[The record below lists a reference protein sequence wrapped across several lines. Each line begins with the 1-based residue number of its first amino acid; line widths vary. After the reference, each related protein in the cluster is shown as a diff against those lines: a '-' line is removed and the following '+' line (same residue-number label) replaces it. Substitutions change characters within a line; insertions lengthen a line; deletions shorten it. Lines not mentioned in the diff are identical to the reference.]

1 MRKPMDPSYINL
13 ALGGLAVLG
22 CIGVFFGLGL
32 GLAAHKFAVEVN
44 PKVEAVQALLAGG
57 Q

>member
-1 MRKPMDPSYINL
+1 MDFAYINL

-22 CIGVFFGLGL
+22 CIGALFGIGL
-32 GLAAHKFAVEVN
+32 GLAARKFAVEVN

>member
-1 MRKPMDPSYINL
+1 MDLSYLHL

-22 CIGVFFGLGL
+22 CIGVLFGIGL